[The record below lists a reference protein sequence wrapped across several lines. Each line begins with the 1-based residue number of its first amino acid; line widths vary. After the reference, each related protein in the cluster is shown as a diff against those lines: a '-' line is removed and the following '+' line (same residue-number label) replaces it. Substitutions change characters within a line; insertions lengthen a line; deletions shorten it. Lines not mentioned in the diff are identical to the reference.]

1 MSMSDPLNHL
11 GSILYH
17 PESLEIPYSQTSN
30 WSQTFFA
37 IYYSKAALAKVLQS
51 NLYTVPEVE
60 VHNGKVSCFCGK
72 HFLVFI
78 DISFFSGNISPFFCK
93 NTIIHV
99 LIRNWKKKN
108 AYLIHKT

>member
-1 MSMSDPLNHL
+1 MYQSW
-11 GSILYH
+11 
-17 PESLEIPYSQTSN
+17 Q
-30 WSQTFFA
+30 
-37 IYYSKAALAKVLQS
+37 LAKVLQS

-93 NTIIHV
+93 KTIIYV
-99 LIRNWKKKN
+99 IIQNWKKI
-108 AYLIHKT
+108 AYLIHKEKAKIADYGLQQKCDQQNCRLAKSL

>member
-1 MSMSDPLNHL
+1 MHYVIRVLKSCLWDSRCQT
-11 GSILYH
+11 YVFKTE
-17 PESLEIPYSQTSN
+17 PERNQMYQSWQ
-30 WSQTFFA
+30 
-37 IYYSKAALAKVLQS
+37 LAKVLQS

-93 NTIIHV
+93 KTIIYV
-99 LIRNWKKKN
+99 I
-108 AYLIHKT
+108 IQD